1 MFAMFCN
8 LLHNPQVR
16 HLIALGADLD
26 LPTCDEIEAF
36 LRDGLQETEL
46 LGAPLR
52 RVVGTARVFPVAEG
66 FDAERLRRA
75 LTFRA
80 LGKLSTPGLGETLLA
95 ALDELPRSPDAAP
108 RVTVEIPV
116 ALPDDYATCR
126 PRSAATRSSSAARWR
141 RGTSW
146 SRARC
151 ASAIR

>member
-36 LRDGLQETEL
+36 LRDGLEETEL

-52 RVVGTARVFPVAEG
+52 RVVGTARSSRSP
-66 FDAERLRRA
+66 RA
-75 LTFRA
+75 
-80 LGKLSTPGLGETLLA
+80 STPA
-95 ALDELPRSPDAAP
+95 PARAPELPRARPAVHARAGGAAAGRRSTSCRVSADVAA

-116 ALPDDYATCR
+116 ALPVDYAFL
-126 PRSAATRSSSAARWR
+126 PSEVGGHHHAPR
-141 RGTSW
+141 RGRAGTSS
-146 SRARC
+146 SRAR
-151 ASAIR
+151 